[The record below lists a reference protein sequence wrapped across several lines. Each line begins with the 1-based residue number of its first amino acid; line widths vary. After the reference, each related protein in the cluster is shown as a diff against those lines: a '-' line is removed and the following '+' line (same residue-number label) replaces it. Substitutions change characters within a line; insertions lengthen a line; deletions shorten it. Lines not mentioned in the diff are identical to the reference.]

1 MPKGEEDAMGRDLRR
16 GVRRGEKEWGKIIR
30 RFESSG
36 LSSTVFC
43 QREGLALSSL
53 QRWRQRLGSRST
65 APFVELVPPP
75 AATPKLSSGWSLEL
89 TLPNGASIRLQG

>member
-1 MPKGEEDAMGRDLRR
+1 MPTGEEDAMGRDRRR
-16 GVRRGEKEWGKIIR
+16 GARRGKKEWGKIVQ

-36 LSSTVFC
+36 LAGTAFC

-53 QRWRQRLGSRST
+53 QRWRHRFGSRGS
-65 APFVELVPPP
+65 ASFVELVPPK
-75 AATPKLSSGWSLEL
+75 AAAPTISSGWSLEL

>member
-1 MPKGEEDAMGRDLRR
+1 MDRNRRR
-16 GVRRGEKEWGKIIR
+16 GVRRGEREWSKIVH

-36 LSSTVFC
+36 LAGTAFC

-53 QRWRQRLGSRST
+53 QRWRQRLASRGSV
-65 APFVELVPPP
+65 PFVELVPPP
-75 AATPKLSSGWSLEL
+75 ATAPASSSGWSLEL

>member
-1 MPKGEEDAMGRDLRR
+1 MGRDRRR
-16 GVRRGEKEWGKIIR
+16 GVRRGEKEWAKIVR

-36 LSSTVFC
+36 LAGATFC

-53 QRWRQRLGSRST
+53 QRWRQRLASRGAAS
-65 APFVELVPPP
+65 FVELVPPK
-75 AATPKLSSGWSLEL
+75 AAAPTISSGWSFEL

>member
-1 MPKGEEDAMGRDLRR
+1 MPKGEEDAMGRGR
-16 GVRRGEKEWGKIIR
+16 GVRRGEKEWTKIIR

-36 LSSTVFC
+36 LSGAVFC
-43 QREGLALSSL
+43 QKEGLALSSL
-53 QRWRQRLGSRST
+53 QRWRQRIALRVS

-75 AATPKLSSGWSLEL
+75 ASTPASASGWSLEL

>member
-1 MPKGEEDAMGRDLRR
+1 MGRNRRR
-16 GVRRGEKEWGKIIR
+16 GVRRGEKEWAKIVH

-36 LSSTVFC
+36 LTGAAFC

-53 QRWRQRLGSRST
+53 QRWRKRLPSRGVAS
-65 APFVELVPPP
+65 FVELVPPK
-75 AATPKLSSGWSLEL
+75 AAAPTLSSGWSLEL

>member
-1 MPKGEEDAMGRDLRR
+1 MGRGR
-16 GVRRGEKEWGKIIR
+16 GVRRGEKEWTKIVR

-36 LSSTVFC
+36 IAGTVFC

-53 QRWRQRLGSRST
+53 QRWRQRLASRSA

-75 AATPKLSSGWSLEL
+75 AATPTVSSGWSCEL
-89 TLPNGASIRLQG
+89 TLPNGASIRFQG

>member
-1 MPKGEEDAMGRDLRR
+1 MDRKR
-16 GVRRGEKEWGKIIR
+16 GVRRGEKEWAKIIR

-36 LSSTVFC
+36 LAGTVFC
-43 QREGLALSSL
+43 EKEGLALSSL
-53 QRWRQRLGSRST
+53 QRWRQRLASRVS

-75 AATPKLSSGWSLEL
+75 PSTAPGASSWSLEL

>member
-1 MPKGEEDAMGRDLRR
+1 MGRDRRR
-16 GVRRGEKEWGKIIR
+16 GVRRGEKEWAKIVR

-36 LSSTVFC
+36 LASTAFC
-43 QREGLALSSL
+43 QSEGLALSSL
-53 QRWRQRLGSRST
+53 QRWRQRLASRNA

-75 AATPKLSSGWSLEL
+75 ATTPTCSSGWSLEL